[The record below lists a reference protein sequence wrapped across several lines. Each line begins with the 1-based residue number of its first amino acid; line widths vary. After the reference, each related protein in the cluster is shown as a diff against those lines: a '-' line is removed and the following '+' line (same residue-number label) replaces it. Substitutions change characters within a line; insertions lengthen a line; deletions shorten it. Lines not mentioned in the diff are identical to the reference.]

1 MAMKKAKKAATTKV
15 TKPIVSRDAM
25 KAKPGTRKVNNHIDA
40 VVAMKSSMKGK
51 TSMKSKK
58 ARTAK
63 PKAPTTMAAVEA
75 CVLYMHCQLHA
86 VDLMCVL

>member
-1 MAMKKAKKAATTKV
+1 MAMKKTKKAATPKV

-25 KAKPGTRKVNNHIDA
+25 KAKPGTRTVKNQIDG

-51 TSMKSKK
+51 HTMKSKK
-58 ARTAK
+58 AHTAK
-63 PKAPTTMAAVEA
+63 PKAPTTMDAVEA

-86 VDLMCVL
+86 VYLMCVL